1 MSKNKEYIEK
11 YAEYAME
18 QMRRYGIP
26 ASVTLAQGICESAS
40 GQSELSR
47 KGNNHFGIKATSS
60 WIHNGGKY
68 LVYTDDRPNEK
79 FCQYASVGDSYEH
92 HSKFLKENHRYAV
105 LFKLSPDDY
114 KGWTTGLQKAGYAS
128 SGKYAST
135 LQSIIEANDL
145 QKYDRMVMQEMQAQ
159 GKSFGVSGNRRTSE
173 RRAELAQAF
182 LSEEEEGETNP
193 RHNEEPP
200 TQKGQNDT
208 EDKHYSYPLKRDE
221 FMLVTSP
228 FGMRDDPINPGTR
241 QMHKGIDIQAKNDEV
256 LATEDKGKVIKVN
269 NSTDGGSGRYV
280 TVEYS
285 RPDDNKYQ
293 CTYMHLSSI
302 DVKVGDEVNAGQ
314 KLGMSGNSGT
324 RTTGAHLHFSV
335 KSVSSDGTKRDIDPA
350 AYLAEISQRGGI
362 SLQTLYN
369 GKDITAQYKEQNPT
383 AGNPISEGTTNRWSS
398 ESRSQTCL
406 DYAESRQRK
415 TIVNPEDWMKKL
427 LSSEDSSVNMP
438 LGDPVIEL
446 MMTIFTSLM
455 ALALQ
460 IDNKSEEEKMQK
472 ATEAAVTKSID
483 LTSLLPSYKI
493 CSITL
498 QDNKPFLQV
507 DTGNLRFSRELTN
520 AEIVKIQQTLD
531 NTALS
536 QEEKQR
542 SIAAIINSAVV
553 SRQVSQ
559 NYENGMGAQA
569 DRQETVKIR

>member
-60 WIHNGGKY
+60 WIQNGGKY

-92 HSKFLKENHRYAV
+92 HSKFLKENKRYAA

-114 KGWTTGLQKAGYAS
+114 KGWTAGLQKAGYAS

-159 GKSFGVSGNRRTSE
+159 GKSFGV
-173 RRAELAQAF
+173 AA
-182 LSEEEEGETNP
+182 NP
-193 RHNEEPP
+193 RSNE
-200 TQKGQNDT
+200 GQTVQAVETDSEN
-208 EDKHYSYPLKRDE
+208 KHYSYPLKRSE

-228 FGMRDDPINPGTR
+228 FGMRDDPMNPGAK
-241 QMHKGIDIQAKNDEV
+241 QMHKGIDIQAKHDEV

-269 NSTDGGSGRYV
+269 NNTDGGAGRYV

-285 RPDDNKYQ
+285 RPNGNKYQ
-293 CTYMHLSSI
+293 CTYMHLSRI

-314 KLGMSGNSGT
+314 NLACLGILVPGQRVST
-324 RTTGAHLHFSV
+324 FI
-335 KSVSSDGTKRDIDPA
+335 SVSRVCHLMVQKGYRPCCLSGGDFSK
-350 AYLAEISQRGGI
+350 GGI
-362 SLQTLYN
+362 TLQTLHN
-369 GKDITAQYKEQNPT
+369 GKDITAQYKAQNPIDVNSDREV
-383 AGNPISEGTTNRWSS
+383 AS
-398 ESRSQTCL
+398 
-406 DYAESRQRK
+406 
-415 TIVNPEDWMKKL
+415 NPEDWMKKL
-427 LSSEDSSVNMP
+427 LSSEDSGVSMP

-446 MMTIFTSLM
+446 MMTMFTSLM

-472 ATEAAVTKSID
+472 ATEVAITKSID
-483 LTSLLPSYKI
+483 LTSLLPSYRV
-493 CSITL
+493 CSIIL
-498 QDNKPFLQV
+498 QSNKPFLQV
-507 DTGNLRFSRELTN
+507 DNGSVQFPVSLQMQKSLRYSRPLAT
-520 AEIVKIQQTLD
+520 
-531 NTALS
+531 
-536 QEEKQR
+536 QR
-542 SIAAIINSAVV
+542 
-553 SRQVSQ
+553 
-559 NYENGMGAQA
+559 
-569 DRQETVKIR
+569 

>member
-60 WIHNGGKY
+60 WIQNGGKY

-92 HSKFLKENHRYAV
+92 HSKFLKENKRYAA

-114 KGWTTGLQKAGYAS
+114 KGWTAGLQKAGYAS

-145 QKYDRMVMQEMQAQ
+145 QKYDRLVMQEMQAQ
-159 GKSFGVSGNRRTSE
+159 GKSFGV
-173 RRAELAQAF
+173 AA
-182 LSEEEEGETNP
+182 NP
-193 RHNEEPP
+193 RSNEGLRVQTAE
-200 TQKGQNDT
+200 TDSEN
-208 EDKHYSYPLKRDE
+208 KHYSYPLMRSE

-228 FGMRDDPINPGTR
+228 FGMRDDPMNPGAK
-241 QMHKGIDIQAKNDEV
+241 QMHKGIDIQAKHDEI

-269 NSTDGGSGRYV
+269 NNTDGGAGRYV

-285 RPDDNKYQ
+285 RPNGNKYQ
-293 CTYMHLSSI
+293 CTYMHLSRI

-314 KLGMSGNSGT
+314 KLGMSGNTGT
-324 RTTGAHLHFSV
+324 RTTGEHLHFSV
-335 KSVSSDGTKRDIDPA
+335 KSVSSDGTKREIDPG
-350 AYLAEISQRGGI
+350 AYLAEISQKGGI
-362 SLQTLYN
+362 TLQTLYN
-369 GKDITAQYKEQNPT
+369 GKDITAQYKAQNPIDVNSDREV
-383 AGNPISEGTTNRWSS
+383 AS
-398 ESRSQTCL
+398 
-406 DYAESRQRK
+406 
-415 TIVNPEDWMKKL
+415 NPEDWMKKL
-427 LSSEDSSVNMP
+427 LSSEDSGVNMP

-472 ATEAAVTKSID
+472 ATEAAITKSID
-483 LTSLLPSYKI
+483 LTSLLPSYRI
-493 CSITL
+493 CSIIL
-498 QDNKPFLQV
+498 QGNKPFLQV
-507 DTGNLRFSRELTN
+507 DNGSVQFSRELTN
-520 AEIVKIQQTLD
+520 AEIVKIQQTLG

-536 QEEKQR
+536 QEEKR
-542 SIAAIINSAVV
+542 RTIATIINSAAV
-553 SRQVSQ
+553 SHQMSQ

-569 DRQETVKIR
+569 DRQESVQIR

>member
-60 WIHNGGKY
+60 WIQNGGKY

-92 HSKFLKENHRYAV
+92 HSKFLKENKRYAA

-114 KGWTTGLQKAGYAS
+114 KGWTAGLQKAGYAS

-159 GKSFGVSGNRRTSE
+159 GKSFGV
-173 RRAELAQAF
+173 A
-182 LSEEEEGETNP
+182 TNP
-193 RHNEEPP
+193 RSNEGHTVQAVE
-200 TQKGQNDT
+200 TDSEN
-208 EDKHYSYPLKRDE
+208 KHYSYPLKRSE

-228 FGMRDDPINPGTR
+228 FGMRDDPMNPGAK
-241 QMHKGIDIQAKNDEV
+241 QMHKGIDIQAKHDEV

-269 NSTDGGSGRYV
+269 NNTDGGAGRYV

-285 RPDDNKYQ
+285 RPNGNKYQ
-293 CTYMHLSSI
+293 CTYMHLSRI

-314 KLGMSGNSGT
+314 KLGMSGNTGT
-324 RTTGAHLHFSV
+324 RTTGEHLHFSV

-350 AYLAEISQRGGI
+350 AYLAEISQKGGI
-362 SLQTLYN
+362 TLQTLHN
-369 GKDITAQYKEQNPT
+369 GKDITAQYKAQNPIDVNSDREV
-383 AGNPISEGTTNRWSS
+383 AS
-398 ESRSQTCL
+398 
-406 DYAESRQRK
+406 
-415 TIVNPEDWMKKL
+415 NPEDWMKKL
-427 LSSEDSSVNMP
+427 LSSEDSGVSMP

-446 MMTIFTSLM
+446 MMTMFTSLM

-472 ATEAAVTKSID
+472 ATEAAITKSID
-483 LTSLLPSYKI
+483 LTSLLPSYRI

-498 QDNKPFLQV
+498 QGNKPFLQV
-507 DTGNLRFSRELTN
+507 DNGSVQFSRELTN
-520 AEIVKIQQTLD
+520 AEIVKIQQTLG

-536 QEEKQR
+536 QEEKR
-542 SIAAIINSAVV
+542 RTIATIINSAVI
-553 SRQVSQ
+553 SHQMSQ

-569 DRQETVKIR
+569 DRQESVQIR

>member
-60 WIHNGGKY
+60 WIQNGGKY

-92 HSKFLKENHRYAV
+92 HSKFLKENKRYAA

-114 KGWTTGLQKAGYAS
+114 KGWTAGLQKAGYAS

-159 GKSFGVSGNRRTSE
+159 GKSFGVSGN
-173 RRAELAQAF
+173 
-182 LSEEEEGETNP
+182 P
-193 RHNEEPP
+193 RHNEKQSVPEVH
-200 TQKGQNDT
+200 TDA
-208 EDKHYSYPLKRDE
+208 EHIRYSYPLKRAE

-228 FGMRDDPINPGTR
+228 FGMRTDPINPCTK
-241 QMHKGIDIQAKNDEV
+241 QMHKGIDIQAKHDEV

-269 NSTDGGSGRYV
+269 NSTDGGGGRYV

-285 RPDDNKYQ
+285 RPDGNKYQ
-293 CTYMHLSSI
+293 CTYMHLSSVN
-302 DVKVGDEVNAGQ
+302 VKVGDEVNAGQ

-324 RTTGAHLHFSV
+324 RTTGEHLHFSV

-383 AGNPISEGTTNRWSS
+383 AGNPISEGTTN
-398 ESRSQTCL
+398 
-406 DYAESRQRK
+406 
-415 TIVNPEDWMKKL
+415 PEDWMKKL

-446 MMTIFTSLM
+446 MMTMFTSLM

-520 AEIVKIQQTLD
+520 AEIVKIQQTLG

-569 DRQETVKIR
+569 DRQETVQIR